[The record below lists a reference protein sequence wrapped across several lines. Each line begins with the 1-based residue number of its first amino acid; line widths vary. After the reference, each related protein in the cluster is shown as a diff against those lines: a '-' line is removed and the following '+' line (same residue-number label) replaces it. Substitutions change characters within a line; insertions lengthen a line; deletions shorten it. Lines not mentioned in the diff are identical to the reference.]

1 MFNNSKRNSDLT
13 VNIKSRKEVL
23 FVGVAYSVTS
33 MNELGFFDV
42 LPFHTNFVTLIKDFI
57 IVDQGLPT
65 EKTIKLDKGILTV
78 VSNTVKIYVGI

>member
-1 MFNNSKRNSDLT
+1 MFDNHKKSPDLT
-13 VNIKSRKEVL
+13 VNIKSRKDAL
-23 FVGVAYSVTS
+23 FGGAAYSITS

-57 IVDQGLPT
+57 VVDKGLPT

-78 VSNTVKIYVGI
+78 ISNTVKIYVGI